1 MTQNAGWSGM
11 LEMINETTY
20 GILPTNP
27 EMEYIGVITTGS
39 INDKPII
46 ESGRFLP
53 QNDYTDT
60 VGQTRTSAYYHQKTT
75 SEITVETEYNPKDI
89 ETGFMLYAL
98 GNPVLTAGTAV
109 TGAVDGL
116 GTSFSV
122 GSKILSSPKYLVYS
136 GGYVTDFSLEV
147 ARDGLVNCSST
158 AMFANAGVNAGSPG
172 YANTAN
178 PMASDYIGT
187 GSHADGIAGD
197 ILAFSD
203 ITSSTLTPAEGSAAD
218 DIVESISINISN
230 NIRWIKDLGG
240 GFSTKISSAALLG
253 RDITIGLELAYD
265 ELALYSSIYAGKKFT
280 YEMTLDGY
288 IFEFGGFVFPEYP
301 VSMNPEELLG
311 ETIESTQ
318 ATSFKIIKPA
328 A

>member
-11 LEMINETTY
+11 LEMVDETEY
-20 GILPTNP
+20 GVLPTNP
-27 EMEYIGVITTGS
+27 EMEYIGVITSGS

-53 QNDYTDT
+53 QVDYTDT
-60 VGQTRTSAYYHQKTT
+60 IGQTSTSAYYHQKTT
-75 SEITVETEYNPKDI
+75 SEITIETDYNPKSV
-89 ETGFMLYAL
+89 EEGFLFYAL
-98 GNPVLTAGTAV
+98 GNPTLSAGNAV

-136 GGYVTDFSLEV
+136 GGYVQDFSLDV
-147 ARDGLVNCSST
+147 ARDGLVNCSAT
-158 AMFANAGVNAGSPG
+158 TMYANAGVNVGSPT
-172 YANTAN
+172 YTNTAN
-178 PMASDYIGT
+178 PMSSDYIGT
-187 GSHADGIAGD
+187 GSHASTTAGD

-203 ITSSTLTPAEGSAAD
+203 ITSSTLTPALGSAAD
-218 DIVESISINISN
+218 DIVESISVSISN

-240 GFSTKISSAALLG
+240 GFTTKVTNAALLG
-253 RDITIGLELAYD
+253 RDITVGLELAYD
-265 ELALYSSIYAGKKFT
+265 ELALYNSIYSGKKFDNS
-280 YEMTLDGY
+280 MTLDGY
-288 IFEFGGFVFPEYP
+288 LFEFGGFVFPEYP

-318 ATSFKIIKPA
+318 ATSFKITKPEA
-328 A
+328 